1 MLRTRPPRRR
11 CGYVAVSAARC
22 YRASVANDQARYMD
36 PDAQAVEELRAQCR
50 RDHREVLTPLAATR
64 LFGISNAAVRA
75 ARLQGKVKPELTVS
89 ITAKHVHLINLE
101 SALRYWR
108 LSEAMERTLSLMRSR
123 GTPVA
128 VGHQFYVILH
138 AGEAIQ
144 PFDPGG

>member
-1 MLRTRPPRRR
+1 MGAIVRRRTPPRKPRRR
-11 CGYVAVSAARC
+11 RRERLRGDAR
-22 YRASVANDQARYMD
+22 SH
-36 PDAQAVEELRAQCR
+36 DAQCQQEQ
-50 RDHREVLTPLAATR
+50 REVLTPLAATR
-64 LFGISNAAVRA
+64 LFGISPAAVRA

-89 ITAKHVHLINLE
+89 ITAKHAHLINLE

-108 LSEAMERTLSLMRSR
+108 LPEAMARTLTLKRSR

-128 VGHQFYVILH
+128 VGSQFYVILH